1 MSVSGKRIA
10 GSFGKII
17 SNPFKAVELAWR
29 RLFPFGIVPK
39 DAEAYRIG
47 SWSYGNMPRK
57 PIAEVFPGIGDIA
70 VSLHR
75 AFDKDPITSADFG
88 EVLQLA
94 AMAKHVNAKS
104 VLEIGTFDGNTTLNF
119 ALNIAP
125 ESRVTTV
132 DLPPDWD
139 GTYTHASVGGFYDN
153 VTDRK
158 GVGRQ
163 YQQVPE
169 AEKKIDQVFGD
180 SGNLDWTKLPNAP
193 FDLIFI
199 DGNHHKDY
207 VKSDTENALKVL
219 KPGGIICWHDYGMIK
234 DVSDVVDAYNTRF
247 NISILRGTR
256 IAVGLAK

>member
-1 MSVSGKRIA
+1 MSYESKMGSALGKA
-10 GSFGKII
+10 LT
-17 SNPFKAVELAWR
+17 NPGLAIKLVWR

-39 DAEAYRIG
+39 DPEAYRIG
-47 SWSYGNMPRK
+47 SWSYGRAPRK
-57 PIAEVFPGIGDIA
+57 PIAEVFTGIGDIN

-75 AFDKDPITSADFG
+75 AFDKDITTSADFG

-94 AMAKHVNAKS
+94 AMAKFVNAQS

-125 ESRVTTV
+125 NARVTTV

-139 GTYTHASVGGFYDN
+139 GTYQHKTVTGFYDN

-158 GVGRQ
+158 GVGAQ
-163 YQQVPE
+163 YLQTPE
-169 AEKKIDQVFGD
+169 ANAKIDQVFGD
-180 SGNLDWTKLPNAP
+180 SGTIDWTKLPNAP

-207 VKSDTENALKVL
+207 VRTDTENALKVL
-219 KPGGIICWHDYGMIK
+219 KPGGVICWHDYGMIE
-234 DVSDVVDAYNTRF
+234 DVSVVVDEYIAKMNVAV
-247 NISILRGTR
+247 LRGTR
-256 IAVGLAK
+256 IAVGKV